1 MTPPRPEDYLEF
13 AIDAAHAAGRLTLGY
28 FQTGVQPDMKPDDT
42 PVTVADR
49 KAEQLIRGR
58 IERRFPDHRI
68 VGEEFGRK
76 EGDPSA
82 PCWWIDPIDGT
93 KAFVRGVPLY
103 GVLLGLEADGRIVA
117 GVAYFP
123 ALDEMVYAADGTGCF
138 LNGRRCAVSAVESL
152 SRAVVAFTNAA
163 SFKKEGRQAAFQR
176 FLDASYHSVGWSDAY
191 GHALV
196 ATGRVELM
204 LDAVMHP
211 YDCGPFPVILR
222 EAGGYFGDWSG
233 TETIHGGEA
242 LSTSR
247 RLLPEVLRLVG
258 SREAAA

>member
-1 MTPPRPEDYLEF
+1 MKPPRPEDYLEF

-28 FQTGVQPDMKPDDT
+28 FQAGVQPDMKPDDT

-76 EGDPSA
+76 DGDAAA

-117 GVAYFP
+117 G
-123 ALDEMVYAADGTGCF
+123 
-138 LNGRRCAVSAVESL
+138 
-152 SRAVVAFTNAA
+152 A
-163 SFKKEGRQAAFQR
+163 S
-176 FLDASYHSVGWSDAY
+176 
-191 GHALV
+191 
-196 ATGRVELM
+196 
-204 LDAVMHP
+204 P
-211 YDCGPFPVILR
+211 
-222 EAGGYFGDWSG
+222 
-233 TETIHGGEA
+233 
-242 LSTSR
+242 TSR
-247 RLLPEVLRLVG
+247 RWTKWCTPPTAPG
-258 SREAAA
+258 AS

>member
-28 FQTGVQPDMKPDDT
+28 FQAGVQPDMKPDDT

-103 GVLLGLEADGRIVA
+103 AVLLGLEADGRIVA
-117 GVAYFP
+117 GGGLFP
-123 ALDEMVYAADGTGCF
+123 GPRRDGVRRRGDGVLLERSALPGERSGPPVPGRGVVHERRRLQGRPAGDGLAAGGGPT
-138 LNGRRCAVSAVESL
+138 
-152 SRAVVAFTNAA
+152 
-163 SFKKEGRQAAFQR
+163 
-176 FLDASYHSVGWSDAY
+176 YHTVGWSDAY

-204 LDAVMHP
+204 LDPLMNPH
-211 YDCGPFPVILR
+211 DCGPFPVILR

-233 TETIHGGEA
+233 TETIHAGEA

-247 RLLPEVLRLVG
+247 RLLPDVLRLVAG
-258 SREAAA
+258 RDEP